1 MRFFLIWGTGVTF
14 KTADLCDANEGR
26 VQFVHP
32 GLMNFGSKTRFF
44 GEMVTI
50 SAQGDFSRVREQV
63 NAPGEG
69 KVLVIDNNAAMHC
82 AMLGDLLAAAA
93 IENSWQ
99 GVVINGCIRDSVDIA
114 GMNIGVKALASV
126 PARSARQGRGVLN
139 VEVHFLGAVF
149 RPGEFLYSDEDGILL
164 SPETLI

>member
-1 MRFFLIWGTGVTF
+1 MTF

-26 VQFVHP
+26 VQVVYP
-32 GLMNFGSKTRFF
+32 GLSNFGGNARFC

-63 NAPGEG
+63 NSPGNG
-69 KVLVIDNNAAMHC
+69 KVLVVDNNGAMHC

-93 IENSWQ
+93 VENGWQ
-99 GVVINGCIRDSVDIA
+99 GVVINGCIRDSADIA
-114 GMNIGVKALASV
+114 GMNIGVRALASV
-126 PARSARQGRGVLN
+126 PARGARQERGVLN

-164 SPETLI
+164 SPVSPLI